1 MAETPPPL
9 RSLHGEVRRLQA
21 ALDAERFDRNY
32 LQEELAR
39 TNLRMN
45 KLCKLHSITRPHKH
59 CSSIVVYWHTDIVN
73 PRTQHSIA
81 ISSLQ

>member
-39 TNLRMN
+39 TNLGMD
-45 KLCKLHSITRPHKH
+45 KLCKLHSIKKRH
-59 CSSIVVYWHTDIVN
+59 Y
-73 PRTQHSIA
+73 
-81 ISSLQ
+81 

>member
-1 MAETPPPL
+1 MASGHSKVAETPPAL

-39 TNLRMN
+39 TNLRMD
-45 KLCKLHSITRPHKH
+45 KLCKYFFCYLK
-59 CSSIVVYWHTDIVN
+59 
-73 PRTQHSIA
+73 
-81 ISSLQ
+81 